1 MIIYLLCLK
10 SRVVFDLFLIL
21 RYIRNIF
28 NNKKSKTHFNQSA
41 KQKMRHM
48 HMYSMFLFE
57 RAKCESFFSTRM
69 PAIPELLWLKFFKLQ
84 IPHAVL
90 QVESRV
96 RLFSSISQEEGVQI
110 FMKTWHWIIER
121 WRRHWNEIENIQKGE
136 MFRPEIFE
144 REKNNPTTVRHTGL
158 VDVGGGEV
166 QYQRPFLERFTFRT
180 A

>member
-21 RYIRNIF
+21 RYIRKLFHI
-28 NNKKSKTHFNQSA
+28 KKSKTHFNQSA

-121 WRRHWNEIENIQKGE
+121 WRRHWNEIENILHSK
-136 MFRPEIFE
+136 RRNVPTWNIWE
-144 REKNNPTTVRHTGL
+144 RKKQSDYCKAYRAGGCRGGGGSIPTTI
-158 VDVGGGEV
+158 
-166 QYQRPFLERFTFRT
+166 FRT
-180 A
+180 FYI